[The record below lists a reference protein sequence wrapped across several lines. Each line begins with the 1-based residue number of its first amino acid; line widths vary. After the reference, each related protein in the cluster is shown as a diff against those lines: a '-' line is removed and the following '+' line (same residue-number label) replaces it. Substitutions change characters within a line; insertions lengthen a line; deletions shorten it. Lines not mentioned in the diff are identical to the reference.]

1 MTLDRDR
8 TPRQS
13 GSPRRL
19 PFARLGVLAAGVLV
33 ASFSWCQISS
43 GIAEEFAPKP
53 EASARQASET
63 GPDEAKSP
71 PDAAI
76 EHEGAKILVSVDP
89 QPARAASQTE
99 PAVEP
104 DASPKPDAA
113 AQANPFRDAIS
124 SVLRIVSR
132 VEEPSDSRGDS
143 QPAGRPE
150 PLPPDRKKPEP
161 GASPEPKGA
170 FESRPI
176 GELTVNIGCRKGLLP
191 TDFGRDH
198 LARMQAKGRSIVFDR
213 DWPKMGYCWDA
224 PGLCYNPLY
233 FEEVNL
239 ERYGYGPKYLRIAQP
254 VISAGQ
260 FFVTVPI
267 LPYRMVAEPSR
278 QCVYTLGHYRPGGAV
293 PYRIQLPPLDLKA
306 GAVEGGL
313 IVGLIYLIP

>member
-1 MTLDRDR
+1 MTQDWDR

-13 GSPRRL
+13 DSPRRRAS
-19 PFARLGVLAAGVLV
+19 ARLGVLAAGVLV
-33 ASFSWCQISS
+33 ASLSWCQLSS
-43 GIAEEFAPKP
+43 GIAEESAPTQ
-53 EASARQASET
+53 EASARQATETPPDAPLPASLAGEPPAPADLPT
-63 GPDEAKSP
+63 GPDEP
-71 PDAAI
+71 
-76 EHEGAKILVSVDP
+76 EVGDP
-89 QPARAASQTE
+89 GP
-99 PAVEP
+99 
-104 DASPKPDAA
+104 
-113 AQANPFRDAIS
+113 ANPVRDAIA
-124 SVLRIVSR
+124 SVLRIVSS
-132 VEEPSDSRGDS
+132 VEEPSGSRRDS
-143 QPAGRPE
+143 QPAGPPE
-150 PLPPDRKKPEP
+150 PPPPGQKRAEP
-161 GASPEPKGA
+161 GAGREPPSG

-176 GELTVNIGCRKGLLP
+176 GELTVNIGCREGALP
-191 TDFGRDH
+191 ADFGRDQ

-233 FEEVNL
+233 FEEINL

-278 QCVYTLGHYRPGGAV
+278 QCVYTLGHYRPGSAV
-293 PYRIQLPPLDLKA
+293 PYQVQLPPLDLKA

>member
-8 TPRQS
+8 TSRQS

-19 PFARLGVLAAGVLV
+19 AFARLGVLAAGVLV
-33 ASFSWCQISS
+33 ASLSWCQVSS
-43 GIAEEFAPKP
+43 GIAEESAPKP
-53 EASARQASET
+53 EASARQAPET
-63 GPDEAKSP
+63 GPDGAKPP
-71 PDAAI
+71 PDAP
-76 EHEGAKILVSVDP
+76 L
-89 QPARAASQTE
+89 PASLAG
-99 PAVEP
+99 
-104 DASPKPDAA
+104 
-113 AQANPFRDAIS
+113 
-124 SVLRIVSR
+124 
-132 VEEPSDSRGDS
+132 EPSDSRRDS
-143 QPAGRPE
+143 QPAGPPE

-161 GASPEPKGA
+161 GASREPSSA

-176 GELTVNIGCRKGLLP
+176 GELTVNIGCREGLLP
-191 TDFGRDH
+191 TDFGRDQ

-224 PGLCYNPLY
+224 PGLCYKPLY

-239 ERYGYGPKYLRIAQP
+239 ERYGYGPRYLRIAQP

-278 QCVYTLGHYRPGGAV
+278 QCVYTLGHYRPGSAV
-293 PYRIQLPPLDLKA
+293 PYQIQLPPLDPKA